1 MLKNLKHVL
10 CGLALIGGLAAL
22 DGGKATANIGHYI
35 AKAACDSEAV
45 DVAATAAGAI
55 AGEKLGTYIGGLI
68 GSAGG
73 PIGATIGGIV
83 GGAAGAL

>member
-1 MLKNLKHVL
+1 MLNKLKHVL

-22 DGGKATANIGHYI
+22 NGSKTANVGHYI

-45 DVAATAAGAI
+45 DVAATAGGAI
-55 AGEKLGTYIGGLI
+55 IGEKVGSYVGGLI

-73 PIGATIGGIV
+73 PIGTAIGGVV
-83 GGAAGAL
+83 GGAIGAL